1 MSIISI
7 FGVLHSTTIAQT
19 SLLPTSVWGYQ
30 YPLAQFDTEQRD
42 EISRQYQI
50 VASQN
55 GTIVNV
61 SVDSKYYQYQ
71 LNANEYLQLN
81 VSGDAM
87 LTANYRIQLVQI
99 GEVSCCDCAHI
110 ITFDSTFFISVYC
123 KL

>member
-30 YPLAQFDTEQRD
+30 YPLVPFVTYLRD
-42 EISRQYQI
+42 EISTRYQI

-61 SVDSKYYQYQ
+61 SVDIELYQYQ

-81 VSGDAM
+81 VSGNAM
-87 LTANYRIQLVQI
+87 LTANYRIQLVHI
-99 GEVSCCDCAHI
+99 GEVSCCDCARI
-110 ITFDSTFFISVYC
+110 ITFDSTFVISVY
-123 KL
+123 